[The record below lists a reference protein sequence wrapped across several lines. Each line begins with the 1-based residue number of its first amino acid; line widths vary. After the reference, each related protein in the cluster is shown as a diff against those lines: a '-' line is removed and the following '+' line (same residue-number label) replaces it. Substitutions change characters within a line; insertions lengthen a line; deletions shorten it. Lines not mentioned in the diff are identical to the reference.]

1 MKKNSNLSM
10 TNYSKSA
17 SGKEDEVV
25 GGEEAEVGEVG
36 VIVRG
41 DSQINSVKRGK
52 SLKN

>member
-1 MKKNSNLSM
+1 MTKNSNSLM
-10 TNYSKSA
+10 TKYSKSA

-41 DSQINSVKRGK
+41 DSPINSVKRGK